1 LLRAELGSLLKPLC
15 IKTQQRLLF
24 RRKTLSLGHLKKMNI
39 LCEKTLNMVMTEEIL
54 AVIIAPYVTAFE
66 GKHM

>member
-1 LLRAELGSLLKPLC
+1 M
-15 IKTQQRLLF
+15 
-24 RRKTLSLGHLKKMNI
+24 SLGHLKKMNI